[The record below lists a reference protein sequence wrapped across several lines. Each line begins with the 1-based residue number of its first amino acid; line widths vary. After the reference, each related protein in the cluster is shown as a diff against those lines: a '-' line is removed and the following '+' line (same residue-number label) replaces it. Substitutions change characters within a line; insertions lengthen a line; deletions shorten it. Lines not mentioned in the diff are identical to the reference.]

1 MKKTIFKNTTT
12 FNTENFNK
20 TGYRKMIYELLEDYL
35 KEKSEI
41 YYVPALSSIEDSIII
56 FEYGTIVYDDST
68 AVDTI
73 ILNIIDNKSNNFE
86 ILTYDIHAKTMEIKF
101 RYIGETIKINNS
113 RYELELLE
121 IKNVFDDNLKQI
133 QLNAIDNDNIIKLL
147 SVSIQKE

>member
-1 MKKTIFKNTTT
+1 MKKIIFKNTIT

-20 TGYRKMIYELLEDYL
+20 NGYRKMIYELLEDYL

-41 YYVPALSSIEDSIII
+41 YYVPALSSIEDSIMI

-73 ILNIIDNKSNNFE
+73 ILNIIDNKSNNTE
-86 ILTYDIHAKTMEIKF
+86 IITYNIHAKTMEIKF
-101 RYIGETIKINNS
+101 KYLGEAIKINNS

-133 QLNAIDNDNIIKLL
+133 QLNAIDNDNIIKIL

>member
-1 MKKTIFKNTTT
+1 MKKIIFKNTTT

-20 TGYRKMIYELLEDYL
+20 NEYRKIIYELLEDYL

-41 YYVPALSSIEDSIII
+41 YYVPALFSIEDSIII
-56 FEYGTIVYDDST
+56 FEYETIVYDDST
-68 AVDTI
+68 AVDRI
-73 ILNIIDNKSNNFE
+73 ILNIIDNKSKNFE

-101 RYIGETIKINNS
+101 SYLGETIKINNS

-121 IKNVFDDNLKQI
+121 IKNVFDNNLKQI